1 MFVRSLAAVA
11 VSCAFAG
18 IASATLTPSTI
29 VPASAR
35 AGAVPA
41 ANGTGLNAQIWR
53 STAST
58 ILSSRQLIATTAPE
72 ARFIS
77 MKVNYGPADVWTP
90 LNTFL
95 GTDAPSLQTINGGSV
110 NGTTMA
116 KSLLFRFQ
124 GFIAIRNAGTFDF
137 SVASDDGMEL
147 KIGGQTITSFD
158 GDRGFN
164 TSTGT
169 ATFAHAGLYA
179 IELIYWGNAAGDS
192 GVKFSSSFSN
202 GVVQKV
208 DLYNIPAPTA
218 ASILAAGG
226 LLVAR
231 RRRTL
236 A

>member
-1 MFVRSLAAVA
+1 MFVHSLAAAA

-18 IASATLTPSTI
+18 IAAATVTPSTI
-29 VPASAR
+29 VPPSAR
-35 AGAVPA
+35 AGAVPT

-53 STAST
+53 SSAST
-58 ILSSRQLIATTAPE
+58 ILSSRQLIASTAPE

-110 NGTTMA
+110 NGSTMA

-158 GDRGFN
+158 GDRGFA
-164 TSTGT
+164 TSTGR
-169 ATFAHAGLYA
+169 ANFAQSGLYA
-179 IELIYWGNAAGDS
+179 IELIYWGNSQGSS
-192 GVKFSSSFSN
+192 GVQLGSSFCN
-202 GVVQKV
+202 GIIQKA

-218 ASILAAGG
+218 ASMLAAGG
-226 LLVAR
+226 LLAAR